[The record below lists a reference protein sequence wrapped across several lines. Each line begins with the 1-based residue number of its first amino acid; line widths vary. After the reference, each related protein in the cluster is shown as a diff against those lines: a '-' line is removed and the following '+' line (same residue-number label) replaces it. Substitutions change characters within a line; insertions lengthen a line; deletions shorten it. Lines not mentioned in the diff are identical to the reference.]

1 MKFRRKRGDDARP
14 DAPEEEDRERG
25 SKKKER
31 NRKEKANK
39 GSSDPELA
47 ARLREYGE
55 NYGLEE
61 DPYLEGLSN
70 AIEEGKNLAIWA
82 SNDVMTLMPHPDV
95 ESVEGPI
102 YSALVLIRNVL
113 VFVPVALT
121 WLAVGKATTG
131 FAVYTAKSSAASVVN
146 FLQFWQ
152 NGYGVLAKIWT
163 LSHIAEDDFYI
174 IGTVIVLTFITPF
187 MNRSAVKKAAAFEQD
202 ALRERLTLVIEVE
215 SFLFDKRRLTP
226 LTIDSALAQSFERV
240 VEATHNLAMASKR
253 IEIGLNSFPRQI
265 DPSGGGEQYE
275 TRYQTPYAPPYEKQY
290 ATFEEEDVPEGK
302 SKKDDRRKSEK
313 TSTDLVIIEPKKS
326 APAEPEYD
334 PREAESVER
343 AAETLDAVAKRV
355 DVIVQS
361 LPRRAH
367 ARKELK
373 KVEMELDQT
382 RNELRALQEKLKKQ
396 QKKAQKQGEW
406 KAAKREAERNK
417 ALGRSKNLG
426 NGAPRYIDEE

>member
-1 MKFRRKRGDDARP
+1 MKFRRRRKDDARL
-14 DAPEEEDRERG
+14 DVPEEPEHG

-31 NRKEKANK
+31 NRKKELSK
-39 GSSDPELA
+39 GAADPELA

-95 ESVEGPI
+95 ESVEGPV
-102 YSALVLIRNVL
+102 YSALVLVRNVL

-131 FAVYTAKSSAASVVN
+131 FAVYTARSSAASVVN

-152 NGYGVLAKIWT
+152 NGYGVLAKVWT

-174 IGTVIVLTFITPF
+174 IGTVILLTFITPF

-226 LTIDSALAQSFERV
+226 LSIDSALTQSLERI
-240 VEATHNLAMASKR
+240 VEATRNSAIASKR
-253 IEIGLNSFPRQI
+253 IETGLISFPRQI
-265 DPSGGGEQYE
+265 ELDGADRDHGNKYK
-275 TRYQTPYAPPYEKQY
+275 TPYEPANGKQY
-290 ATFEEEDVPEGK
+290 VTFDKAGFLHEKGTKEDLRWAK
-302 SKKDDRRKSEK
+302 SSA
-313 TSTDLVIIEPKKS
+313 DLVNMEKKPV
-326 APAEPEYD
+326 APEKPEYD
-334 PREAESVER
+334 PREAESIDR
-343 AAETLDAVAKRV
+343 AANSLEAVAKHV
-355 DVIVQS
+355 DVIVES
-361 LPRRAH
+361 LPRRSH

-373 KVEMELDQT
+373 KVEIELAQT
-382 RNELRALQEKLKKQ
+382 REELQALRKKLKK
-396 QKKAQKQGEW
+396 KKKREEKKGAW

-417 ALGRSKNLG
+417 ALGKSLNLRKD
-426 NGAPRYIDEE
+426 ALQESERE